1 MVTRTAICPVLQ
13 LRRLKLRMEETHVQG
28 HTGPGV
34 EPGFIAGVID
44 TEAQLSGHLSLLWP
58 AQGPPDRAR
67 RLLRGTSQAGSLL
80 HSTLLCHIAL
90 HLRATESQPPQAG
103 MMGTSQT
110 NPWEPTCKL
119 GPRMAQDSPKVTQQ
133 IPAEPALEPRS
144 LKPRAAS
151 LDLLRST
158 GPVLPSLY

>member
-1 MVTRTAICPVLQ
+1 MVTRTAISPVLQ

-34 EPGFIAGVID
+34 EPGFIPGVID
-44 TEAQLSGHLSLLWP
+44 TKAQLSGHLSPLLCP

-67 RLLRGTSQAGSLL
+67 RPLRGTFQAGILR
-80 HSTLLCHIAL
+80 STLLCHIAL

-103 MMGTSQT
+103 IMGTSQT

-133 IPAEPALEPRS
+133 IPAEPALEPRF
-144 LKPRAAS
+144 PPQA
-151 LDLLRST
+151 
-158 GPVLPSLY
+158 PSCLFRPPEVHR